1 MANET
6 TSTTLA
12 PLIQKKMRVKGTYK
26 VYKQKSL
33 KMPKKKK

>member
-12 PLIQKKMRVKGTYK
+12 VLIKNKMKVKGTYR
-26 VYKQKSL
+26 VYGTKKQKI
-33 KMPKKKK
+33 KKK

>member
-12 PLIQKKMRVKGTYK
+12 PLIQKKTRVKGTYRVPK
-26 VYKQKSL
+26 
-33 KMPKKKK
+33 PKKKK